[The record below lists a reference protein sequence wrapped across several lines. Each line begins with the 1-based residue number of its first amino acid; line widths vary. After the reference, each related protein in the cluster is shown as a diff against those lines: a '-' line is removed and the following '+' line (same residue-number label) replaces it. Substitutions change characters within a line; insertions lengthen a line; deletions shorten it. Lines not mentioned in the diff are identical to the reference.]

1 MSQNRTYIAIDLKSF
16 YASVECNERNLD
28 PLTTNLVVADI
39 SRTEKTIC
47 LAVSPS
53 LKAYGIPG
61 RARLFEVVQKVRQV
75 NQVRK
80 RKAPGG
86 EFQGESYDDLELRRN
101 PALKLDYVVATPRM
115 SLYMEYS
122 TRIYDIYLK
131 YVAPEDMHVYSVDEV
146 FMDVT
151 SYLNTYKMTAKEF
164 ASMVVRDVLNTT
176 GITATAGIGTNMY
189 LCKIAMDIVAK
200 HMPADKYGVRIAEL
214 DEHSYREQLWG
225 HKPITD
231 FWRVGPGYEKKLYE
245 YGMYT
250 MGDVARCSLGSD
262 SDFYNEEL
270 LYKLFGVNAELLID
284 HAWGYEPCTIADIK
298 SYKPESN
305 SIGSGQVLHCAYD
318 FEKTKLVV
326 CEMVDLLMLELIDKG
341 LVTDQI
347 VLTIGY
353 DIDNI
358 TKTSG
363 NREGTYSGEIVKDR
377 YGRRIPKHAH
387 GTANLGR
394 FTSSVRLT
402 TNAVVKLYDE
412 IVDKRLMSRR
422 INITA
427 NHVIKEDD
435 AMVKQECRQLDLFT
449 DFMDKESHNE
459 EDMQLNKE
467 KQVLKTMIDIK
478 KKYGKNAVVRGMNL
492 KEGATA
498 MDRNRQIGG
507 HKA

>member
-1 MSQNRTYIAIDLKSF
+1 MSVKHMYIAIDLKTF
-16 YASVECNERNLD
+16 YASVECVERNMNPLD
-28 PLTTNLVVADI
+28 TNLVVA
-39 SRTEKTIC
+39 E
-47 LAVSPS
+47 SPS
-53 LKAYGIPG
+53 LKAYGISG
-61 RARLFEVVQKVRQV
+61 RARLFEVVSKVNEINAMRRTQV
-75 NQVRK
+75 YGHKLKGSSCFASELKSNK
-80 RKAPGG
+80 
-86 EFQGESYDDLELRRN
+86 ELELS
-101 PALKLDYVVATPRM
+101 YIIATPRM
-115 SLYMEYS
+115 SLYMKYS
-122 TRIYDIYLK
+122 TYIYNIYLK
-131 YVAPEDMHVYSVDEV
+131 YVAAEDIHVYSVDEV
-146 FMDVT
+146 FIDIGA
-151 SYLNTYKMTAKEF
+151 YLGIYNVSPRELAMKMIKDIYDE
-164 ASMVVRDVLNTT
+164 T
-176 GITATAGIGTNMY
+176 GITATAGIGTNLY

-427 NHVIKEDD
+427 NHVIKEED

>member
-1 MSQNRTYIAIDLKSF
+1 MSVKHMYIAIDLKTF
-16 YASVECNERNLD
+16 YASVECVERNMNPLD
-28 PLTTNLVVADI
+28 TNLVVADA

-53 LKAYGIPG
+53 LKAYGISG
-61 RARLFEVVQKVRQV
+61 RARLFEVVSKVNEINALR
-75 NQVRK
+75 RTL
-80 RKAPGG
+80 APGHKFKG
-86 EFQGESYDDLELRRN
+86 SSCFASKLESNKELELS
-101 PALKLDYVVATPRM
+101 YIIATPRM
-115 SLYMEYS
+115 SKYMEYS
-122 TRIYDIYLK
+122 TDIYNIYLK
-131 YVAPEDMHVYSVDEV
+131 YVAPEDIHVYSVDEV
-146 FMDVT
+146 FIDVGA
-151 SYLNTYKMTAKEF
+151 YLGIYNVTPRELAMKMI
-164 ASMVVRDVLNTT
+164 RDVFEKT
-176 GITATAGIGTNMY
+176 GITATAGIGTNLY

-200 HMPADKYGVRIAEL
+200 HIPADKYSVRIAEL

-231 FWRVGPGYEKKLYE
+231 FWRVGPGYAKKLYE

-262 SDFYNEEL
+262 NDFYNEEL

-318 FEKTKLVV
+318 YEKTKLVV
-326 CEMVDLLMLELIDKG
+326 CEMIDLLMLELIDKG

-347 VLTIGY
+347 VLTVGY

-358 TKTSG
+358 TKTPD
-363 NREGTYSGEIVKDR
+363 NAEGTYTGEIVKDR

-394 FTSSVRLT
+394 FTSSVRLAT
-402 TNAVVKLYDE
+402 SAVIELFDN
-412 IVDKRLMSRR
+412 IVDKRLMTRR
-422 INITA
+422 LNVTA
-427 NHVIKEDD
+427 NHVIKEE
-435 AMVKQECRQLDLFT
+435 AAHEMQECRQLDLFT
-449 DFMDKESHNE
+449 DFIDKDSHNE
-459 EDMQLNKE
+459 EDIQLDKE

>member
-1 MSQNRTYIAIDLKSF
+1 MKKSRTYIAIDLKSF
-16 YASVECNERNLD
+16 YASVECVERGLN
-28 PLTTNLVVADI
+28 PLTTNLVVVDE
-39 SRTEKTIC
+39 SRTSKTIC

-53 LKAYGIPG
+53 LKSYGISG
-61 RARLFEVVQKVRQV
+61 RARLFEVIQKVKMA
-75 NQVRK
+75 NADRK
-80 RKAPGG
+80 SRIYGD
-86 EFQGESYDDLELRRN
+86 FDGESYDKPELDKD
-101 PALKLDYVVATPRM
+101 PKKKISYIVAPPRM
-115 SLYMEYS
+115 AHYITMS
-122 TRIYDIYLK
+122 RKIFRCYLK
-131 YVAPEDMHVYSVDEV
+131 YISPEDIHPYSIDEV
-146 FMDVT
+146 FIDAT
-151 SYLNTYKMTAKEF
+151 DYLKLYQMSAKEL
-164 ASMVVRDVLNTT
+164 AMKMIKDILDVT
-176 GITATAGIGTNMY
+176 GITAMAGIGTNLY

-214 DEHSYREQLWG
+214 DEHSSREQLWG

-231 FWRVGPGYEKKLYE
+231 FWRVGPGYAKKLYE

-262 SDFYNEEL
+262 NDFYNEEL

-363 NREGTYSGEIVKDR
+363 NKEGTYSGEIVKDR

-394 FTSSVRLT
+394 FTSSVSLT

-449 DFMDKESHNE
+449 DFIDKESHNE
-459 EDMQLNKE
+459 EDKKLNKE

>member
-1 MSQNRTYIAIDLKSF
+1 MKMIKD
-16 YASVECNERNLD
+16 
-28 PLTTNLVVADI
+28 
-39 SRTEKTIC
+39 
-47 LAVSPS
+47 
-53 LKAYGIPG
+53 
-61 RARLFEVVQKVRQV
+61 
-75 NQVRK
+75 
-80 RKAPGG
+80 
-86 EFQGESYDDLELRRN
+86 
-101 PALKLDYVVATPRM
+101 
-115 SLYMEYS
+115 
-122 TRIYDIYLK
+122 IYD
-131 YVAPEDMHVYSVDEV
+131 E
-146 FMDVT
+146 
-151 SYLNTYKMTAKEF
+151 
-164 ASMVVRDVLNTT
+164 T
-176 GITATAGIGTNMY
+176 GITATAGIGTNLY

-427 NHVIKEDD
+427 NHVIKEED